1 MRSDRRVLLSAFFL
15 ALLLG
20 CQKKD
25 SATDAQ
31 TSVKQSAPAEDS
43 TQAATPVLQPERPQ
57 GEEPGS
63 SSGTP
68 VRLESAR
75 GELKAPETE
84 VVVET
89 ARPTVLKQKSTY
101 GVYLNGSKMGWM
113 ELNLNEADGKIVY
126 STELQATIRGMGAVS
141 EIKLNESRT
150 YDAKTEALQ
159 SIDFEQ
165 AAATGSVK
173 ISGKRSGDDLA
184 WSTSAGG
191 ATTNSTLKTA
201 DTLRSIKT
209 LRDELKGAKVGDS
222 WNLKVLDPSMA
233 RDLDVRHLLTQI
245 ETRHFA
251 GVETKVY
258 HVKSTYLNAGV
269 EETSLFDEE
278 GELLESK
285 VGGFFKALREPPE
298 IAKRKDFQQD
308 LLVSSSVKTPS
319 VIEEQDKKS
328 EVSFLMNGF
337 GDRLPPES
345 ERQQVK
351 AEANGRVR
359 VTLTRDPEL
368 PKHPWPLENKHVEGA
383 PKDTLEPTPYLQSDA
398 PELVEV
404 AKRVVAPAKDVA
416 GAIQRLNEFVYRHV
430 RDAYVPAFSNA
441 LEALKTGR
449 GDCTEHSALFVAMA
463 RAVGI
468 PARVA
473 VGVGYWRPGDGL
485 GWHAWAEVFVDGRWY
500 ATDPTWGQT
509 IADAT
514 HLQLAGG
521 DLMEQAQIIMLLG
534 NLSIESMTVR

>member
-1 MRSDRRVLLSAFFL
+1 MAVML
-15 ALLLG
+15 AG
-20 CQKKD
+20 CQAED
-25 SATDAQ
+25 QGQ
-31 TSVKQSAPAEDS
+31 TPPQTERPTPKAPMSSTKPVESSPAIQGDQPSTPAES
-43 TQAATPVLQPERPQ
+43 TKEVVGKAQAPTTASTPVIASPRAKPLSQQ
-57 GEEPGS
+57 
-63 SSGTP
+63 
-68 VRLESAR
+68 
-75 GELKAPETE
+75 
-84 VVVET
+84 
-89 ARPTVLKQKSTY
+89 STY

-113 ELNLNEADGKIVY
+113 ELNLKELDGKVVY
-126 STELQATIRGMGAVS
+126 STQLEATIRGMGAVS
-141 EIKLNESRT
+141 DIKLNESRT
-150 YDAKTEALQ
+150 YDTKTEVLQ
-159 SIDFEQ
+159 AIEFEQ

-173 ISGKRSGDDLA
+173 ISGKLTGDSLA

-191 ATTNSTLKTA
+191 ATQTTTLTTA
-201 DTLRSIKT
+201 DTLKSIKT
-209 LRDELKGAKVGDS
+209 LRDELKNAKVGDS
-222 WNLKVLDPSMA
+222 WNLKVLDASMA
-233 RDLDVRHLLTQI
+233 RDLEVRHLLTQI
-245 ETRHFA
+245 ETRNFA

-258 HVKSTYLNAGV
+258 HVKSSYLNAGV

-308 LLVSSSVKTPS
+308 LLVSSSVKTPE
-319 VIEEQDKKS
+319 VIEDQDKKS
-328 EVSFLMNGF
+328 EVSFLINGF
-337 GDRLPPES
+337 GDRLPPAS
-345 ERQQVK
+345 ERQKVN

-368 PKHPWPLENKHVEGA
+368 PKHPWPLDAKFTKGA
-383 PKDTLEPTPYLQSDA
+383 PAETLEPTPYLQSDA
-398 PELVEV
+398 PELVEM
-404 AKRVVAPAKDVA
+404 ARRVVAPAKDVA
-416 GAIQRLNEFVYRHV
+416 GAVQRLNEFVYQHV

-441 LEALKTGR
+441 LEALKSGR

-485 GWHAWAEVFVDGRWY
+485 GWHAWAEVFVGGRWY

-534 NLSIESMTVR
+534 NLSIDSMTVR